1 MIARGLTLFYTLY
14 IALARILSLKLYY
27 YYIIYYIAETI
38 LAEIFLVALQKRNT
52 LRDEG
57 VKMLGCGRLMVLCW
71 RRCFAGE
78 DVS

>member
-14 IALARILSLKLYY
+14 IALARVLDSLN
-27 YYIIYYIAETI
+27 YIISYIIYIAETI

-57 VKMLGCGRLMVLCW
+57 VKMLGEWMFDGALLVKMLCW
-71 RRCFAGE
+71 RR
-78 DVS
+78 